1 MNKYNS
7 RLCCKHH
14 SQRTSILIKFK
25 EFIQKYWISI
35 LISWFFIW
43 LWMAYYGDNTIVQLV
58 VFPIISFFLVILFHL
73 ELERKN
79 IKYLSIIQM
88 LIGMLLGL
96 AIQIKRENFML
107 LEGLIFG
114 GIWGL
119 TTPFWVKILVILK
132 KNKKLSITKLKQIDT

>member
-7 RLCCKHH
+7 RICYKHH
-14 SQRTSILIKFK
+14 SQGTFILIKFK

-35 LISWFFIW
+35 LISCFFIW
-43 LWMAYYGDNTIVQLV
+43 LWMAYYGDNTIVKLV

-132 KNKKLSITKLKQIDT
+132 K

>member
-7 RLCCKHH
+7 RLCCKHR

-43 LWMAYYGDNTIVQLV
+43 LWMAYYGDNTIVKLV

-96 AIQIKRENFML
+96 AIQIESESFML

-119 TTPFWVKILVILK
+119 TTPFWIKIFLFLRK
-132 KNKKLSITKLKQIDT
+132 KIGNYV

>member
-7 RLCCKHH
+7 RICYKHY
-14 SQRTSILIKFK
+14 SKRTFILIKFK
-25 EFIQKYWISI
+25 EFIQKYWKSI
-35 LISWFFIW
+35 LISWICIW
-43 LWMAYYGDNTIVQLV
+43 LWMAYYGDNTIVKLV

-96 AIQIKRENFML
+96 ALQIKRENFML

-119 TTPFWVKILVILK
+119 TTPFWVKLLVILK
-132 KNKKLSITKLKQIDT
+132 K